1 MADDL
6 VAFLANPDGDY
17 FNNCQQMANENQ
29 YVEAAEQCA
38 KAAVLRDFKGQ
49 TNDEVVDF
57 LKKVT
62 LNSGMRSD

>member
-1 MADDL
+1 MAGDL

-17 FNNCQQMANENQ
+17 FDNCRQLAAEGE

-38 KAAVLRDFKGQ
+38 KAAVLREFKSQ
-49 TNDEVVDF
+49 NNDEVVEF
-57 LKKVT
+57 LKQVT